1 MVKWR
6 ALLRELVFLE
16 CDGKGVDTWW
26 RRHLGLAQSTAAAP
40 PENSSVVSVEAAP
53 IYVVVGDILL
63 RGRRATI
70 VKLSSR
76 AGVEVRLCASERACG
91 ETATLQ
97 LRPAEG
103 HWRFMVVG

>member
-1 MVKWR
+1 M
-6 ALLRELVFLE
+6 FLE

-26 RRHLGLAQSTAAAP
+26 RRHLGLAQSTAVAP

-53 IYVVVGDILL
+53 IYVVGDILL

-76 AGVEVRLCASERACG
+76 ASVVEVWLCASERACG

>member
-1 MVKWR
+1 M
-6 ALLRELVFLE
+6 VFLE

-26 RRHLGLAQSTAAAP
+26 RRYLGPAQSTAAAP

-76 AGVEVRLCASERACG
+76 ASVVEVRLCASERACG

>member
-1 MVKWR
+1 M
-6 ALLRELVFLE
+6 FLE

-26 RRHLGLAQSTAAAP
+26 RRYLGPAQSNAAAP

-70 VKLSSR
+70 VKLTTR
-76 AGVEVRLCASERACG
+76 ASVVEVLRCVLDRA
-91 ETATLQ
+91 
-97 LRPAEG
+97 R
-103 HWRFMVVG
+103 

>member
-1 MVKWR
+1 MLTV
-6 ALLRELVFLE
+6 
-16 CDGKGVDTWW
+16 
-26 RRHLGLAQSTAAAP
+26 TAAR
-40 PENSSVVSVEAAP
+40 
-53 IYVVVGDILL
+53 IMCVVGDSLL

>member
-1 MVKWR
+1 M
-6 ALLRELVFLE
+6 
-16 CDGKGVDTWW
+16 
-26 RRHLGLAQSTAAAP
+26 
-40 PENSSVVSVEAAP
+40 VSVEAAP

-76 AGVEVRLCASERACG
+76 ASVVEVWLCASERACG

-103 HWRFMVVG
+103 HTGASWSWAKAPSPPPPVAPQRH

>member
-1 MVKWR
+1 MLARSK
-6 ALLRELVFLE
+6 FLFLKQHE
-16 CDGKGVDTWW
+16 FF
-26 RRHLGLAQSTAAAP
+26 R
-40 PENSSVVSVEAAP
+40 VSVEAAP

-76 AGVEVRLCASERACG
+76 ASVVEVWLCASERACG